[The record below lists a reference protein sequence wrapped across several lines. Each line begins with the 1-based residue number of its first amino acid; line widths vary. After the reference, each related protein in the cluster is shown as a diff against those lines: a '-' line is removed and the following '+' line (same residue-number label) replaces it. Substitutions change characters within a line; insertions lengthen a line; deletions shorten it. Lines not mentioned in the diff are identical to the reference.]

1 MKHKILSLMAA
12 VLLFM
17 SPISVFAEEKPDETS
32 NPLDNVIVVEPSKP
46 GDVAIVPEKDLS
58 IVPEDGLGSIH
69 ITLGDTEDNLPKND
83 VEFGLVEIADV
94 INGEYVMQEPYD
106 QSNVEINNI
115 QTANELEMAADT
127 LKDYVTEPDQISRTD
142 AAGEANFEAL
152 SVGVYL
158 LYAIDVNEYE
168 VIDPFIIAIPTWDD
182 TDEIMIYDV
191 DVLPKH
197 SHLPVVEVEKVDSA
211 TGKNI
216 TNNQFE
222 FTSYSDAACTQKI
235 QTVAGDTNEGT
246 ADFTVTYGA
255 IYIKETKAPQG
266 YLLSDEVVKVEFTD
280 DGMYINDKFMD
291 PTEDDYIYQIIYKNS
306 IQPSVNTGTNQHLY
320 WFIGLAVLS
329 AGGVLFI
336 TYRVIRKKNI

>member
-1 MKHKILSLMAA
+1 MKHKILSFLAA
-12 VLLFM
+12 MLLFM
-17 SPISVFAEEKPDETS
+17 SPISVLAEETPDDGS

-94 INGEYVMQEPYD
+94 INGEYAMQEPYD

-127 LKDYVTEPDQISRTD
+127 LKDFVSEPDQITLTD
-142 AAGEANFEAL
+142 TMGQADFEAL

-182 TDEIMIYDV
+182 ADEIMIYDV

-197 SHLPVVEVEKVDSA
+197 SHLPVVEVEKVDAA

-222 FTSYSDAACTQKI
+222 FTSFSDQACTQTI

-266 YLLSDEVVKVEFTD
+266 YLLSDEVVKVEFTE
-280 DGMYINDKFMD
+280 DGLYINDKLMN
-291 PTEDDYIYQIIYKNS
+291 PSEDEYIYQIIYKNS
-306 IQPSVNTGTNQHLY
+306 IKPSVNTGTNQHLY
-320 WFIGLAVLS
+320 WFLGLAVIS

-336 TYRVIRKKNI
+336 VYRGMRKKNM